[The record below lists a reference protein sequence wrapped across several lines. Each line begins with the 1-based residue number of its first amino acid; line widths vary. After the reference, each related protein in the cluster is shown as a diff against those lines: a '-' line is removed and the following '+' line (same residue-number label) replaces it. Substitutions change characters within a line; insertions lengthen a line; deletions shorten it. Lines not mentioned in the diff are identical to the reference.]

1 MKKLLFLMIFI
12 FITSVLFAK
21 ININTATKEE
31 LMSLKGLGEK
41 KAEAIIERR
50 EKKPFDSIE
59 ELLEIKGIGKRFLE
73 KNKDNICVGSD
84 C

>member
-1 MKKLLFLMIFI
+1 MKRLLFLMIFI

-31 LMSLKGLGEK
+31 LMSLKGLGKK

-59 ELLEIKGIGKRFLE
+59 ELLEIKGIGKGFLE

>member
-1 MKKLLFLMIFI
+1 MKKFLFLMIFI
-12 FITSVLFAK
+12 FISSVLFAK

-31 LMSLKGLGEK
+31 LMSLKGLGKK

-50 EKKPFDSIE
+50 EKKPFNSIE
-59 ELLEIKGIGKRFLE
+59 ELLEIKGVGKRFLE